1 MNKKIINIEG
11 TKIAIIQSVEPI
23 ITDVQSTLDL
33 LSTVGY
39 EDGCERVVINKEGI
53 IDSFF
58 KLSSGIAGEVLQKVV
73 NYRKKLA
80 IIGDF
85 SCYTSKPLHDFIYE
99 CNRGNDVFFVET
111 EQKAIKC
118 LLGNRG

>member
-11 TKIAIIQSVEPI
+11 TKIAVIQSAEPI

-33 LSTVGY
+33 LATVGY

-53 IDSFF
+53 IESFF

-73 NYRKKLA
+73 NYHKKLA
-80 IIGDF
+80 IIGDL

-111 EQKAIKC
+111 EQKAIEC
-118 LLGNRG
+118 LLRNRG